1 MLSYEMEKEISDSW
15 SRCIAEGLNP
25 FQDPKQS
32 VISSIELNKIKEKNE
47 TLRKIVLPELELL
60 YSQIAGTN
68 FMVAYSDE
76 NGLVLDTMYDKT
88 CLQTKLQQ
96 YLKPFTNS
104 LRRCQIHADAQCMCW
119 LRLQSVRQL
128 CQFFTRKIVEGRF
141 PSFLNGL
148 LPAACCEPVM
158 PIFSLS

>member
-1 MLSYEMEKEISDSW
+1 MPLLSVQIVYKYNLWLVVEHFNFIYLSKMGNLSSTSKEFKNILKKRGMMSYEMDKEISDSW

-25 FQDPKQS
+25 FQDPRQS
-32 VISSIELNKIKEKNE
+32 VISSIELKKIKEKNA

-88 CLQTKLQQ
+88 CLQTDVGKL
-96 YLKPFTNS
+96 S
-104 LRRCQIHADAQCMCW
+104 LIH
-119 LRLQSVRQL
+119 
-128 CQFFTRKIVEGRF
+128 I
-141 PSFLNGL
+141 
-148 LPAACCEPVM
+148 
-158 PIFSLS
+158 